1 VLDSDRADV
10 KRSVTV
16 DIAGQKFTLKT
27 DADEGYVKSLA
38 RFVTEKMDEAKR
50 GAKTV
55 ATQSVAILAAMH
67 IADDLFQARRSEKD
81 LRRRVKEKSR
91 TILDLLEKETS

>member
-1 VLDSDRADV
+1 MIRRHV

-27 DADEGYVKSLA
+27 DGDEAYVKSLA

-50 GAKTV
+50 GTKTV
-55 ATQSVAILAAMH
+55 STQAVALLTAMH
-67 IADDLFQARRSEKD
+67 IADVLFQLREK
-81 LRRRVKEKSR
+81 VKTKSR
-91 TILDLLEKETS
+91 TILDLLEKETA

>member
-1 VLDSDRADV
+1 V

-16 DIAGQKFTLKT
+16 DIAGQKLTLKT

-38 RFVTEKMDEAKR
+38 RFVTDKIDEAKK
-50 GAKTV
+50 GSKGM

-67 IADDLFQARRSEKD
+67 IADDLFQTRESERGFRR
-81 LRRRVKEKSR
+81 LIKEKSR
-91 TILDLLEKETS
+91 SILALLEKESA

>member
-1 VLDSDRADV
+1 M

-27 DADEGYVKSLA
+27 DADEAYVKSLA
-38 RFVTEKMDEAKR
+38 RFVTRKMDEAR
-50 GAKTV
+50 RAAKTV

-67 IADDLFQARRSEKD
+67 IADDLFQFRSK
-81 LRRRVKEKSR
+81 VKEKSR
-91 TILDLLEKETS
+91 TLLDILSEKEKA

>member
-1 VLDSDRADV
+1 V

-16 DIAGQKFTLKT
+16 DIAGQKLTLKT

-38 RFVTEKMDEAKR
+38 RFVTDKIDEAKK
-50 GAKTV
+50 GSKGM

-67 IADDLFQARRSEKD
+67 IADDLFQTRESERGFRR
-81 LRRRVKEKSR
+81 LIKEKSR
-91 TILDLLEKETS
+91 SIVALLEKESA

>member
-1 VLDSDRADV
+1 L

-38 RFVTEKMDEAKR
+38 RFVTEKIDDAKR
-50 GAKTV
+50 GSKGM

-81 LRRRVKEKSR
+81 FRRRVKEKSK
-91 TILDLLEKETS
+91 TILDLLAKETS

>member
-1 VLDSDRADV
+1 M
-10 KRSVTV
+10 TV

-38 RFVTEKMDEAKR
+38 RFVTEKIDDAKR
-50 GAKTV
+50 GSKGM

-81 LRRRVKEKSR
+81 FRRRVKEKSK
-91 TILDLLEKETS
+91 TILDLLAKETS

>member
-1 VLDSDRADV
+1 M

-16 DIAGQKFTLKT
+16 DIAGQKLTLKT

-38 RFVTEKMDEAKR
+38 RFVTDKIDEAKK
-50 GAKTV
+50 GSKGM

-67 IADDLFQARRSEKD
+67 IADDLFQTRESERGFRR
-81 LRRRVKEKSR
+81 LIKEKSR
-91 TILDLLEKETS
+91 SILALLEKESA